1 MIASQQSTLRVA
13 GLACTSILALLVGC
27 RASLPDR
34 GALRPGTYHQTTPIR
49 YLLSIRTYLV
59 HVPQDYSEERAWPL
73 VLVLHGAFSTA
84 DDIEKWSGFSEL
96 ADREGFVVAYP
107 NGIGL
112 LGFLQ
117 HWNAGHCCGRAAADN
132 VDDVGFLNYV
142 IGDISDKLRI
152 DPKRL
157 YVVGHSNGGMLA
169 YHYAAEASARVAGIG
184 VVAGA
189 IGSSNGPQ
197 DPLRRIEPAGP
208 PVPLIA
214 IHGRDDEHVP
224 FEGGVGRRSGKR
236 RYVSAF
242 ESAASWA
249 RHCGCEPT
257 PNVREDAG
265 SGRRVVTWQD
275 SQGHT
280 WVALHALDGW
290 HHEWPG
296 TSFIGRLQQDHPL
309 RAFEAS
315 QVIWE
320 FFRRRTQ
327 PAD

>member
-1 MIASQQSTLRVA
+1 
-13 GLACTSILALLVGC
+13 
-27 RASLPDR
+27 
-34 GALRPGTYHQTTPIR
+34 
-49 YLLSIRTYLV
+49 
-59 HVPQDYSEERAWPL
+59 L
-73 VLVLHGAFSTA
+73 VLVLHGAFSTG
-84 DDIEKWSGFSEL
+84 DEIEKWSGFSEL
-96 ADREGFVVAYP
+96 AGREGFVVAYP

-117 HWNAGHCCGRAAADN
+117 HWNAGHCCGRAEADH

-152 DPKRL
+152 DPQRL

-169 YHYAAEASARVAGIG
+169 YYYAAQASARVAGIG

-189 IGSSNGPQ
+189 MGSSNGPRE
-197 DPLRRIEPAGP
+197 PLREIEPAGP

-214 IHGRDDEHVP
+214 IHGREDEHVP
-224 FEGGVGRRSGKR
+224 FEGGSGRRSGKR

-249 RHCGCEPT
+249 RHCGCEPAA
-257 PNVREDAG
+257 NVGEDPG
-265 SGRRVVTWQD
+265 SGRRVVTWRD

-290 HHEWPG
+290 RHEWPG
-296 TSFIGRLQQDHPL
+296 TSFVGRLQQDHPL
-309 RAFEAS
+309 RTFEAS

-320 FFRRRTQ
+320 FFRSRTWS
-327 PAD
+327 AD